1 MSATQEWIKEQFAKD
16 SKPVITEYS
25 LQKEVNE
32 LREDVKKLQEDI
44 SWIMRQR

>member
-1 MSATQEWIKEQFAKD
+1 MSATQEWIKEQFNKD

>member
-32 LREDVKKLQEDI
+32 LKQDIKKLQEDI
-44 SWIMRQR
+44 SWLMRQG

>member
-44 SWIMRQR
+44 SWIMRQK

>member
-1 MSATQEWIKEQFAKD
+1 MSATQEWIKEQFARD

-44 SWIMRQR
+44 SWLMRQG